1 MKRKKT
7 KLDAEF
13 WRRDAENRKLL
24 EQRIAYHKA
33 KLAQERAKN

>member
-1 MKRKKT
+1 MKKK

-13 WRRDAENRKLL
+13 WKRDAEHQKLL

-33 KLAQERAKN
+33 KLQQERAKG